1 MHNYTMCSGEKM
13 IAGDI
18 SKANHFFSRFRGL
31 MFKKDMDVQQG
42 LWIEPCNQVHTF
54 NMRFAIDV
62 IFIDKNNKILY
73 IEDSMRPGKVSKVVR
88 HARGVV
94 ELCAGRA
101 AECGIK
107 TGDILS
113 FDRKQ

>member
-1 MHNYTMCSGEKM
+1 MHNYMMRCGKKM
-13 IAGDI
+13 IAGEI
-18 SKANHFFSRFRGL
+18 LKADHFFSRFKGL
-31 MFKKDMDVQQG
+31 MFKKNMDEQQG

-73 IEDSMRPGKVSKVVR
+73 IEYSMKPRKVSKVVR
-88 HARGVV
+88 HAHSVV

-101 AECGIK
+101 EECGIE
-107 TGDILS
+107 TGDTLS
-113 FDRKQ
+113 FDIKQ